1 MQKRLDSIG
10 RSLEYYKSFSRYL
23 LKTKPKRLASKKR
36 NGIKLQLQ
44 KMFYHKSETY
54 LVVEVSNT
62 SGITFET
69 NFLKVYS
76 VSGNK
81 KRKASYQWL
90 EIQPVYIHNNP
101 TKIWNGQSLRFV
113 YILPKYVLGD
123 K

>member
-1 MQKRLDSIG
+1 
-10 RSLEYYKSFSRYL
+10 
-23 LKTKPKRLASKKR
+23 
-36 NGIKLQLQ
+36 
-44 KMFYHKSETY
+44 MFYHKSETY

-81 KRKASYQWL
+81 KRKASYQRL
-90 EIQPVYIHNNP
+90 EIQPVCIHNNP

-123 K
+123 KEKLMIELQELNGGRKVVLEFHHI